1 MDYEFEAIA
10 AHYHR
15 PGLLEQI
22 RSQLLAQGKDMG
34 QLKRSDLSA
43 VDEFHV
49 RGAKVS
55 EELARTVDLQK
66 AKVLDV
72 GCGLGGPARYLAD
85 VFQCDVTGIDL
96 SAEFIRTAQGLSK
109 WVGLDHTTYF
119 LQANATQLPF
129 HAHVFDAVWTQHVQ
143 MNVADKAQFYGEI
156 IRVLKPGG
164 HFLYYDIFESNQG
177 QIDYPMPWA
186 TNADQSHLIK
196 KEELH
201 TFLESKGC
209 VKTHQKD
216 ETEAGISFFTQ
227 MLARLEKH
235 GPPQL
240 GLHLVMGADIKTKVT
255 HLLQA
260 LENGQ
265 LVLES
270 GVYRS

>member
-15 PGLLEQI
+15 PDLLEQI
-22 RSQLLAQGKDMG
+22 QSQLLAQGKDMG

-109 WVGLDHTTYF
+109 WVGLIQNTQF
-119 LQANATQLPF
+119 LQANANQLPF
-129 HAHVFDAVWTQHVQ
+129 DTHVFDAVWTQHVQ
-143 MNVADKAQFYGEI
+143 MNVADKTQFYGEI
-156 IRVLKPGG
+156 IRVLKAGG
-164 HFLYYDIFESNQG
+164 HFLYYDIFESDRG

-186 TNADQSHLIK
+186 TDADQSHLIK
-196 KEELH
+196 KEVLH
-201 TFLESKGC
+201 KLLESKGC
-209 VKTHQKD
+209 VKIYQKD
-216 ETEAGISFFTQ
+216 ETEAGIAFFTQ
-227 MLARLEKH
+227 MLARLEKQ

-240 GLHLVMGADIKTKVT
+240 GLHLVMGADIKIKVT

-260 LENGQ
+260 LKNGQ